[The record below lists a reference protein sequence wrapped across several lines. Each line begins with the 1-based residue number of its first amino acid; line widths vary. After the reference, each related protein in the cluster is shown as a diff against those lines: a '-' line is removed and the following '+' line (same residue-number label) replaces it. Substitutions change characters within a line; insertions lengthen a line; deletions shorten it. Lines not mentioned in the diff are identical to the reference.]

1 MDSNFFSRP
10 NKEAETFDLIFKNN
24 YQDVK
29 SKYILQK
36 IFNNIRKDKAIKIVR
51 YNKNIQNKI
60 NININDFKEYSEIY
74 SSIEMEIIPVNNKY
88 GKFINIKNQGDLKY
102 FHHSSNNIF

>member
-1 MDSNFFSRP
+1 MGSYITLNI
-10 NKEAETFDLIFKNN
+10 NKLKGKIEN
-24 YQDVK
+24 VK

-60 NININDFKEYSEIY
+60 DINIDDYK
-74 SSIEMEIIPVNNKY
+74 
-88 GKFINIKNQGDLKY
+88 NIG
-102 FHHSSNNIF
+102 